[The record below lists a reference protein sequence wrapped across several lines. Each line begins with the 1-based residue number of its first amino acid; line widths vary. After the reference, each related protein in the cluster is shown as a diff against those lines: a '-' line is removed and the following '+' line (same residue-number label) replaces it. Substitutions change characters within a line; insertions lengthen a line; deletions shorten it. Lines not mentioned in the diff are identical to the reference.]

1 MRRYWFVTNAR
12 SGSTA
17 EAVAADIRETL
28 SAMGHAMAGRT
39 TFPDDDLPSPDALV
53 HAGVAWMVVY
63 AGDGTAN
70 AVLTALD
77 AWDGAILILPG
88 GTMNLLARTLHG
100 EHDAM
105 AILRRLADQPPR
117 HVSLPFVEAGG
128 QHAYA
133 GLILGPATRWAAA
146 REAVRDGQV
155 GRLIR
160 AVRLAW
166 RRSFGAGLRLAGVP
180 ELTRRYQA
188 VFATPYKDHIDLAAV
203 DTRTWRK
210 LFDLGQMALT
220 DDWTNAQGVTR
231 AFSTSFRITERG
243 GTSALFDGEPHRLP
257 AGAEITLRHGP
268 ANIIATFLAQ
278 APWSASGWRS
288 SSDGA

>member
-17 EAVAADIRETL
+17 ETVAADIRDTL
-28 SAMGHAMAGRT
+28 SAMGHDMAGRT
-39 TFPDDDLPSPDALV
+39 GFPDDDLPSSDLLTR
-53 HAGVAWMVVY
+53 AGVAWMVVY
-63 AGDGTAN
+63 AGDGTVN

-100 EHDAM
+100 ERDAL

-117 HVSLPFVEAGG
+117 HVSLPFVETDGH
-128 QHAYA
+128 HAYA

-160 AVRLAW
+160 TVRLAW
-166 RRSFGAGLRLAGVP
+166 RRSFGAGLRVAGVP
-180 ELTRRYQA
+180 ELDRRYQA
-188 VFATPYKDHIDLAAV
+188 VFATPCEGHIDLAAV

-210 LFDLGQMALT
+210 LFDLGRMALT

-231 AFSTSFRITERG
+231 ARSTSFRLAGRRAIP
-243 GTSALFDGEPHRLP
+243 ALFDGEPRQLQP
-257 AGAEITLRHGP
+257 GCDITLCQST
-268 ANIIATFLAQ
+268 ANIIATA
-278 APWSASGWRS
+278 
-288 SSDGA
+288 

>member
-17 EAVAADIRETL
+17 ETVAADIRDTL
-28 SAMGHAMAGRT
+28 SAMGHDMAGRT
-39 TFPDDDLPSPDALV
+39 GFPDDALPSPDALV
-53 HAGVAWMVVY
+53 HAGVAWIVVY
-63 AGDGTAN
+63 AGDGTVN
-70 AVLTALD
+70 AVLTALH
-77 AWDGAILILPG
+77 AWNGAILILPG

-117 HVSLPFVEAGG
+117 HVSLPFAEADGH
-128 QHAYA
+128 HAYA

-188 VFATPYKDHIDLAAV
+188 VFGTPYKDHIDLAAV

-210 LFDLGQMALT
+210 LFDLGWMALT

-231 AFSTSFRITERG
+231 AFSTSFRLAGRRAIP
-243 GTSALFDGEPHRLP
+243 ALFDGEPRQLLP
-257 AGAEITLRHGP
+257 GCDITLRQST
-268 ANIIATFLAQ
+268 ANIIATA
-278 APWSASGWRS
+278 
-288 SSDGA
+288 